1 MNKSF
6 EEKSIWIS
14 LLTISLI
21 FGYYFVRIVQMVSQD
36 DINVAQ
42 SIVLLISVIVMV
54 IIVEVVFHI
63 IITLKDRPEALDER
77 DRLIELKATRN
88 AYFVLVFGIFLPIVG
103 IAAQVR
109 PFIVAHVIMFIFVL
123 SEITKFLTQLFY
135 YRRGI

>member
-6 EEKSIWIS
+6 HEKSILIS
-14 LLTISLI
+14 LVTISLI
-21 FGYYFVRIVQMVSQD
+21 FGYYFLRVFKMATQD
-36 DINVAQ
+36 EINVAG

-54 IIVEVVFHI
+54 VIVEVVFHI
-63 IITLKDRPEALDER
+63 ILALRTRQEAKDER

-88 AYFVLVFGIFLPIVG
+88 AYFVLVFGIFLPITC
-103 IAAQVR
+103 IAVSVR

-123 SEITKFLTQLFY
+123 SEIASFLTQLSY